1 MRLLILLGNC
11 WPIACISI
19 WYPLRNGRSR
29 TDRPSF
35 RVRALGVIMKRFI
48 VTIIY
53 NSTQHET
60 FHALAESRSEAI
72 NMGWK
77 RIAAYQINTSHVNR
91 IVAVLF

>member
-1 MRLLILLGNC
+1 
-11 WPIACISI
+11 
-19 WYPLRNGRSR
+19 
-29 TDRPSF
+29 
-35 RVRALGVIMKRFI
+35 MKRFI